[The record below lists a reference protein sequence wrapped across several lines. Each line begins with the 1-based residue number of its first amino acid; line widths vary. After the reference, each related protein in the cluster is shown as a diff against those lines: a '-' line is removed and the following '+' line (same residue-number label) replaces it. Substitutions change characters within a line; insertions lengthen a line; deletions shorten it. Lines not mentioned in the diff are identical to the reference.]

1 MNNQTQRGLDLRSL
15 LVIAGLLLLPGC
27 QLTQLVKTRNPFAT
41 PPPCVFAPNVS
52 KEEIIAHLN
61 ANASQLTS
69 WRSTKVGIHL
79 KQRGSIPVDLTAQMA
94 VESPRNF
101 RLRASSLLGEEADFG
116 SNQEHFWFWIR
127 RSPQPYVI
135 TAAHEDMETAQRQ
148 LPIPFDPEWVM
159 EAFGVV
165 MIDPNQYTLERL
177 GDHRV
182 SLMSHEIS
190 PSGQAMI
197 KSIGVDLCTGKIVEH
212 ALYDAKGTLIARA
225 KIGNHT
231 TTSDGISIP
240 HRVIL
245 EWPQAGMTMKMGL
258 LDVEVNPAFT
268 PESMWRI
275 PEIAPVIHL
284 GQSQ

>member
-1 MNNQTQRGLDLRSL
+1 MHNQTRRGRRLRGLMVL
-15 LVIAGLLLLPGC
+15 AGSMILTGC
-27 QLTQLVKTRNPFAT
+27 QWAQLVKPHNPFAS
-41 PPPCVFAPNVS
+41 PPPCVFAPDVS

-61 ANASQLTS
+61 ANASRLTS

-79 KQRGSIPVDLTAQMA
+79 KQKGSIPVDLTAQMA

-116 SNQEHFWFWIR
+116 SNQERFWFWIR

-148 LPIPFDPEWVM
+148 LPIPFNPEWVM

-165 MIDPNQYTLERL
+165 MIDPSQYTLERL
-177 GDHRV
+177 SDNRV
-182 SLMSHEIS
+182 SLMSNEVS
-190 PSGQAMI
+190 PSGQTMI

-212 ALYDAKGTLIARA
+212 ALYDARGTLVARA
-225 KIGNHT
+225 QIGNHT

-240 HRVIL
+240 HRVVL
-245 EWPQAGMTMKMGL
+245 EWPQAGTTMKMGM
-258 LDVEVNPAFT
+258 LDVEVNPSYT
-268 PESMWRI
+268 PESMWQV

-284 GQSQ
+284 GQ

>member
-1 MNNQTQRGLDLRSL
+1 MHNQIHHGLRLRSL
-15 LVIAGLLLLPGC
+15 LILVATILFAGC
-27 QLTQLVKTRNPFAT
+27 QWSQLIKPKNPFAS
-41 PPPCVFAPNVS
+41 PPPCVFTPDAS
-52 KEEIIAHLN
+52 KDEIVAHLN
-61 ANASQLTS
+61 ANASRLTS

-79 KQRGSIPVDLTAQMA
+79 KQKGSIPVDLTAQMA

-116 SNQEHFWFWIR
+116 SNQENFWFWIR

-135 TAAHEDMETAQRQ
+135 TAAHEDMEAAQRQ

-159 EAFGVV
+159 QAFGVV
-165 MIDPNQYTLERL
+165 MIDPSEYTLERL
-177 GDHRV
+177 GEHRV

-212 ALYDAKGTLIARA
+212 ALYDAQGTLIARA
-225 KIGNHT
+225 TIGNHT
-231 TTSDGISIP
+231 TTSEGISIP
-240 HRVIL
+240 HRVVL
-245 EWPQAGMTMKMGL
+245 DWPQAGTTMKMGL

-268 PESMWRI
+268 PDSMWQI
-275 PEIAPVIHL
+275 PEIAPVVHL
-284 GQSQ
+284 GR